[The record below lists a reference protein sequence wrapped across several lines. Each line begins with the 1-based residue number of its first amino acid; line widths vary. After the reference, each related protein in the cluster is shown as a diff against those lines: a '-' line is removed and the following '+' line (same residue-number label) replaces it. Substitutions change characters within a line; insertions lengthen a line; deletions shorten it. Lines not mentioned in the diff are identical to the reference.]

1 MPRCKRQPLLWLLLA
16 TERHGDN
23 HHYRVIQSLEFT
35 TAPGR
40 KFIDTL
46 DGFRK
51 KRNVCSYDVA
61 GVVSDKEADEMFG
74 LATSLRA
81 DVENWIRATHPKLL
95 KSSYRA
101 EWAWNTH
108 QRVALLHQPF
118 EEAQQEMSPQYWEY
132 IERKVGTFERTWAGF
147 NPRETKQ

>member
-1 MPRCKRQPLLWLLLA
+1 MSLQSWLQNSWLVQHTSSADEIKNLLA
-16 TERHGDN
+16 ISDRDHAACQVKQLPADWRCAIAYNAALQAATAALAAAAGYRATRDN

-35 TAPGR
+35 TAPSR

-51 KRNVCSYDVA
+51 KRNMCSYDVA

-95 KSSYRA
+95 KS
-101 EWAWNTH
+101 
-108 QRVALLHQPF
+108 
-118 EEAQQEMSPQYWEY
+118 
-132 IERKVGTFERTWAGF
+132 
-147 NPRETKQ
+147 